1 MIEERS
7 PIMDHLEELRW
18 RLVKSAA
25 GVALGSVIAF
35 FFHEQLLAFLTQPYD
50 QVVGDDGLVFTEPTE
65 AFSVVMRVSLL
76 GGVLLASP
84 VLIYQT
90 WAFVSPALT
99 LRERRY
105 VLPLVGLL
113 AILFWSGV
121 AFAYWSL
128 TRALEFLLTF
138 GGESLRALITI
149 RSYLSFATR
158 FLLVFGFA
166 FEFPV
171 FIFAAALV
179 GMVSSA
185 QLARGRRWA
194 VLVIVIVGA
203 IITPSGDPLTLAVLS
218 VPLYLL
224 YEGTIWVVRL
234 GLNR

>member
-1 MIEERS
+1 
-7 PIMDHLEELRW
+7 MDHLEELRW